1 MGGEGSGRPQGRR
14 NKVLTAAQRYRDTHH
29 MLARL
34 CARGLK
40 PREIA
45 RRAGYTVSRVYQFR
59 NDPAFLELIE
69 YYRSCVDQTWREEAT
84 DYYASSVK
92 LRDMNQRM
100 LLEEYEEL
108 DERGERPPIRTM
120 LAVNADYA
128 DRTGFGKRQTNVNI
142 NVDFAAQLDRAIKRS
157 QGSSNV
163 IEFGPR
169 PAAQLAPP
177 GAREQELEVIDH
189 QPIRQAPTPLAEGP
203 GDCTD
208 PPGRLGHF
216 RRRF

>member
-1 MGGEGSGRPQGRR
+1 M
-14 NKVLTAAQRYRDTHH
+14 
-29 MLARL
+29 
-34 CARGLK
+34 
-40 PREIA
+40 
-45 RRAGYTVSRVYQFR
+45 
-59 NDPAFLELIE
+59 
-69 YYRSCVDQTWREEAT
+69 

-92 LRDMNQRM
+92 LRDINQRM

-163 IEFGPR
+163 IEFAS
-169 PAAQLAPP
+169 AASADRVR
-177 GAREQELEVIDH
+177 GAS
-189 QPIRQAPTPLAEGP
+189 APTLEFASAKGPELA
-203 GDCTD
+203 
-208 PPGRLGHF
+208 
-216 RRRF
+216 

>member
-1 MGGEGSGRPQGRR
+1 
-14 NKVLTAAQRYRDTHH
+14 

-34 CARGLK
+34 CALGLK

-45 RRAGYTVSRVYQFR
+45 ARAGYTVARVYQFR
-59 NDPAFLELIE
+59 NDPAFLELIA

-84 DYYASSVK
+84 DYYANSVK
-92 LRDMNQRM
+92 LRDINQRM

-169 PAAQLAPP
+169 IQAPEFASADRVRGP
-177 GAREQELEVIDH
+177 GA
-189 QPIRQAPTPLAEGP
+189 QPRSTSGVPQIENVSPESIPQAPVPVDGP

-208 PPGRLGHF
+208 PPGRLGQF
-216 RRRF
+216 KRRF